1 MSETPSLEILQQE
14 FPTMDIFLDKFPIL
28 KNYILNTDSSGK
40 QITRLN
46 KVISTIRHMLG
57 WKCDPIF
64 SKYITDAEHSKNI
77 HELMVFNNSKPILEL
92 ILKCMTHILW
102 LVTEDALNCPS
113 LIEDE
118 VISVNFDAAK
128 KAIYNYAKE

>member
-1 MSETPSLEILQQE
+1 MSETTSLEILQKE
-14 FPTMDIFLDKFPIL
+14 FPTMDTFLDKFPTL
-28 KNYILNTDSSGK
+28 KEYVLNYYSYGS
-40 QITRLN
+40 QIIKLN
-46 KVISTIRHMLG
+46 KVIASIRHMLG
-57 WKCDPIF
+57 WKSDPIF

-102 LVTEDALNCPS
+102 LVTEDALSCPS

-118 VISVNFDAAK
+118 VISVNLEAAK
-128 KAIYNYAKE
+128 HNIYNYAKE